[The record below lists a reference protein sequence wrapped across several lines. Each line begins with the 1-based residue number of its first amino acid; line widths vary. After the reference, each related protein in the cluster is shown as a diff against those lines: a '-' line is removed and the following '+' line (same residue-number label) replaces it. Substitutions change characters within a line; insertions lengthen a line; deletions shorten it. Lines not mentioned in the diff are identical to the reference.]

1 MARTLGA
8 INKPKEDEETEVK
21 EEVQKVQEP
30 ESKIQFF
37 SEIDMNEKG
46 NITSS
51 MPAWY
56 FEAHID
62 ELRETIGRKERA
74 LERGYIDQDQI
85 FRVREELKLERKQL
99 KGIEDSKPKLG
110 GRNKD
115 RCWNAYKSL
124 QDQIAETMPT
134 RKENF
139 DGLVSPQAELKRLK
153 TKHIK
158 IDPEIAKA
166 CGVNVVKGHITGDE
180 ANKCYQI
187 IGRALGENTYTEKL
201 RRDGNTEA
209 YRSMNELTQTILKGM
224 ESRGS

>member
-1 MARTLGA
+1 M
-8 INKPKEDEETEVK
+8 ETEI
-21 EEVQKVQEP
+21 QEP
-30 ESKIQFF
+30 ETKIQFF

-56 FEAHID
+56 FEAHME
-62 ELRETIGRKERA
+62 ELREGIEKKERA
-74 LERGYIDQDQI
+74 LEAGLILQDQI
-85 FRVREELKLERKQL
+85 ARTKEEVKRERSKL
-99 KGIEDSKPKLG
+99 KGIESSKPDLQ

-124 QDQIAETMPT
+124 QEQITETMPT

-153 TKHIK
+153 TKHVK
-158 IDPEIAKA
+158 IDTEIAKA
-166 CGVNVVKGHITGDE
+166 CGVNVVHGKITGDE

-187 IGRALGENTYTEKL
+187 LGRALGENTYTERL
-201 RRDGNTEA
+201 RRDGNAGAYKPMNDLTEA
-209 YRSMNELTQTILKGM
+209 ILKGM
-224 ESRGS
+224 EIRGT

>member
-1 MARTLGA
+1 MARPMGSP
-8 INKPKEDEETEVK
+8 NKPKEEETEMK
-21 EEVQKVQEP
+21 EAETQEP

-37 SEIDMNEKG
+37 SEIDMDDKG
-46 NITSS
+46 HVTSS

-62 ELRETIGRKERA
+62 ELKETIGRKERV

-85 FRVREELKLERKQL
+85 FRVREELKIERKQL
-99 KGIEDSKPKLG
+99 KGIEDSKPKLV
-110 GRNKD
+110 GRNQD

-124 QDQIAETMPT
+124 QDQIKDTMPT

-139 DGLVSPQAELKRLK
+139 DGLVSPQQELKRLK

-158 IDPEIAKA
+158 IDTEIAKA
-166 CGVNVVKGHITGDE
+166 CGVNVVHGKITGDE

-187 IGRALGENTYTEKL
+187 LGKALGENTYTEKL

-209 YRSMNELTQTILKGM
+209 YRSMNELTQSILKGM
-224 ESRGS
+224 EARGS

>member
-1 MARTLGA
+1 MARPMGSP
-8 INKPKEDEETEVK
+8 NKPKEEETGMTEV
-21 EEVQKVQEP
+21 ETQEP

-37 SEIDMNEKG
+37 SEIDMDDKG
-46 NITSS
+46 HVTSS

-62 ELRETIGRKERA
+62 ELKETIGRKERA

-85 FRVREELKLERKQL
+85 FSVREELKIERKQL
-99 KGIEDSKPKLG
+99 KGIEDSKPKLV
-110 GRNKD
+110 GRNQD

-139 DGLVSPQAELKRLK
+139 DGLVSPQSELKRLK

-158 IDPEIAKA
+158 IDTEIAKA
-166 CGVNVVKGHITGDE
+166 CGVNVVHGKITGDE

-187 IGRALGENTYTEKL
+187 LGKALGENTYTEKL

-209 YRSMNELTQTILKGM
+209 YRSMNELTQSILKGM
-224 ESRGS
+224 EARGS

>member
-1 MARTLGA
+1 MARPMGST
-8 INKPKEDEETEVK
+8 NKPKEDEETEVK
-21 EEVQKVQEP
+21 EPTIQEP

-74 LERGYIDQDQI
+74 LERGYVDQDQI
-85 FRVREELKLERKQL
+85 FRVREELKVERKQL
-99 KGIEDSKPKLG
+99 KGIENSKPDLQ

-115 RCWNAYKSL
+115 RCWSAYKSL

-158 IDPEIAKA
+158 IDTEIAKA
-166 CGVNVVKGHITGDE
+166 CGVNVVHGKVSGDE
-180 ANKCYQI
+180 AAKCYQI
-187 IGRALGENTYTEKL
+187 LGRALGENTYTEKL

-209 YRSMNELTQTILKGM
+209 YRSMNELTKSILKGM
-224 ESRGS
+224 EARGS